1 MIDDAIAATNL
12 QLSDEE
18 IKYLEELYVPHRVV
32 GAVTKWPRNNV
43 LKRGVEQYIMY
54 DKLFTKGKI
63 NGCVI
68 PNRIVLAP
76 MDDCLG
82 QTSGEIHQRGIEY
95 YTRKAQGGCGLIII
109 GYVGV
114 SSSKLGGVAMSGQTF
129 LRNIEQRHA
138 ISNVAERIHDYGSR
152 VFVQFKTIQA
162 EDKPKFNDGYSP
174 VSATALPTQ
183 LTERG
188 FSVCH
193 ELSVAGDS

>member
-1 MIDDAIAATNL
+1 
-12 QLSDEE
+12 
-18 IKYLEELYVPHRVV
+18 
-32 GAVTKWPRNNV
+32 
-43 LKRGVEQYIMY
+43 MY

-82 QTSGEIHQRGIEY
+82 QTSGEISQRGIEY

-152 VFVQFKTIQA
+152 VFVQ
-162 EDKPKFNDGYSP
+162 
-174 VSATALPTQ
+174 
-183 LTERG
+183 
-188 FSVCH
+188 
-193 ELSVAGDS
+193 